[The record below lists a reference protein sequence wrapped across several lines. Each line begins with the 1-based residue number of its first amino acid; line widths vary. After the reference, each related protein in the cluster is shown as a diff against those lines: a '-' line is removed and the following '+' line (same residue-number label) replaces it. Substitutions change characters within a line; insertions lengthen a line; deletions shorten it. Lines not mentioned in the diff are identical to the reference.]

1 MDILADQR
9 QSSGDVSK
17 LLSRILTRHLEKQYQ
32 FGKKDGHKM
41 HTGQIL
47 TIVELISW
55 DVWPIMMKIT
65 RKLCFTPMLYTVYTS
80 NKNISKK

>member
-32 FGKKDGHKM
+32 FEKKDVHKM
-41 HTGQIL
+41 HTRQVL
-47 TIVELISW
+47 TIVELTSW
-55 DVWPIMMKIT
+55 DVWPIMIKIT
-65 RKLCFTPMLYTVYTS
+65 RKLCFYNYVIHSLLY
-80 NKNISKK
+80 

>member
-17 LLSRILTRHLEKQYQ
+17 LLSRILIRHLEKHYQ
-32 FGKKDGHKM
+32 VGKKDAHKV
-41 HTGQIL
+41 HKEQIL

-55 DVWPIMMKIT
+55 DVWPIMIKIT
-65 RKLCFTPMLYTVYTS
+65 RKLMTFH
-80 NKNISKK
+80 N